1 MPDTV
6 SSPVLSVLDLVP
18 VSAGRTRR
26 DALQE
31 MIALARAAE
40 DHGYHRYWLAE
51 HHGSITFLASATTVL
66 MGQVLASTTRIKV
79 GSGGVMLPNHV
90 PLVVAEQIGTLS
102 TLYPG
107 RVALGLGRA
116 PGTDPLTATALRRRA
131 ADPRSFA
138 EEVLET
144 LSYLGP
150 AQDVAV
156 VPGSLA
162 NFVPQTRPAAGTTAP
177 DQHSADEASRPARVR
192 AVPGEGVEVEP
203 WILGSSVNG
212 ARVAGTLG
220 LPFAVASH
228 FAPAQAEP
236 AVVTYRSVFDAGTPT
251 SQAAPRAG
259 ASVNVMVA
267 PTRAEAE
274 DLFTTAMAAAARII
288 GGRPAPLDPP
298 SADHQAWQ
306 ELASG
311 REAAVEQAMGLSYV
325 GTPEEVVEGLRD
337 LADRW
342 GLEEIFVVTYA
353 HDAAARRRSY
363 ELLGQAW
370 QASAPRP

>member
-31 MIALARAAE
+31 MIALARTAE

-79 GSGGVMLPNHV
+79 GSGGVMLPNHA
-90 PLVVAEQIGTLS
+90 PLVVAEQIGTLA
-102 TLYPG
+102 TLYPD

-162 NFVPQTRPAAGTTAP
+162 NFVPQAQPASQATAP
-177 DQHSADEASRPARVR
+177 SQQNEGSRPAHVR
-192 AVPGEGVEVEP
+192 AIPGEGVEVEP

-236 AVVTYRSVFDAGTPT
+236 AVVTYRSVFDAEAPT
-251 SQAAPRAG
+251 SHMAAPRAG

-267 PTRAEAE
+267 PTHAEAE
-274 DLFTTAMAAAARII
+274 DLFTTAMAASARII
-288 GGRPAPLDPP
+288 GGCPAPLDPP
-298 SADHQAWQ
+298 SMDHQAWQ

-325 GTPEEVVEGLRD
+325 GTPEEVVDGLRD
-337 LADRW
+337 LANRW

-370 QASAPRP
+370 QASAPRS